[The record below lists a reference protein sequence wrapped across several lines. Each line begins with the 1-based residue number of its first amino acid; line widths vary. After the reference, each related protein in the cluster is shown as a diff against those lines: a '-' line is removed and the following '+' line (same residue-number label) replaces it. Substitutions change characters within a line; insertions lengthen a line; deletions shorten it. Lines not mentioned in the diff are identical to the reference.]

1 MSEGLVPVLQIPP
14 ILSLPPKSLPS
25 EADYLRL
32 LHGDT
37 PPHCKIK
44 KRKAICYDE
53 GGCQDKN
60 APCVLYK
67 IKKTW
72 IMPALPIKDRDDNIV
87 RMFDK
92 IKAKLASKK
101 KAMSSGRLLEKSRQE
116 FCRSLSETTI
126 NLAPEDYEAKVK
138 ADHALSASH
147 QCAQFFRRAHFCLET
162 GSRRAFFGQKY
173 GL

>member
-1 MSEGLVPVLQIPP
+1 MPVLQIPP

-87 RMFDK
+87 RIFDK
-92 IKAKLASKK
+92 IKAKLALKK
-101 KAMSSGRLLEKSRQE
+101 KAMSSGRLPEESRQE

-138 ADHALSASH
+138 ADRALSASH
-147 QCAQFFRRAHFCLET
+147 KKKMLDILSDYLGKD
-162 GSRRAFFGQKY
+162 GSRY
-173 GL
+173 I

>member
-1 MSEGLVPVLQIPP
+1 MPVLQIPP

-147 QCAQFFRRAHFCLET
+147 KKKMLDILSDYLGKD
-162 GSRRAFFGQKY
+162 GSRY
-173 GL
+173 I